1 MSRTS
6 NPAWAKLKRECKN
19 NPARFNRRILGRSP
33 YWYRQAE
40 ICESVRDYPVTLVPA
55 GNMVGKSFVAAGL
68 ILWFL
73 AHHPGGMVL
82 CTAPTQVQLQE
93 VLWKE
98 VERAYQGSRIPL
110 GGRLLRSPHKVDL
123 GGGWQALAY
132 STTKTERLSGH
143 HAGDFLAVL
152 DESSGIEPEIIEAV
166 DSCNPS
172 RLLMLGNP
180 LRPDGPFYERCQNA
194 EAAPDNPDVRL
205 IRIPSLESPDIGI
218 ERSTRGMADATWLR
232 KARNDY
238 GESSIWW
245 LSHVLAMFPDSAADS
260 LIVRTWLDLAALTV
274 HRKAGPRRMSVDVA
288 EGNDG
293 DPAGYLVRDDTG
305 IHACRWSPNW
315 DMDTLADKVQ
325 AAAVKLGV
333 EAPRITYDASGVGA
347 DFGNR
352 LASKGLVGCIPY
364 KGGYKGGASFA
375 NLRSAAAWRM
385 RQRLDPNRM
394 VTEAG
399 LTRKQEPFAIPP
411 ELLGAGLRRELQA
424 LKYHLLSEKKV
435 ALEDKEQLKRAL
447 GGKSPTF
454 ADLLIMSF
462 AYPNA

>member
-1 MSRTS
+1 M
-6 NPAWAKLKRECKN
+6 
-19 NPARFNRRILGRSP
+19 LGRSA
-33 YWYRQAE
+33 YWYRQGE
-40 ICESVRDYPVTLVPA
+40 ICESVRDVPVTLVPA

-73 AHHPGGMVL
+73 AHHRNGMVL

-98 VERAYQGSRIPL
+98 VERAYQNSRIPL
-110 GGRLLRSPHKVDL
+110 GGRILRSPHKIDL

-152 DESSGIEPEIIEAV
+152 DESSGVEPEIVEAV

-180 LRPDGPFYERCQNA
+180 LRPDGPFYERCQTA
-194 EAAPDNPDVRL
+194 EANPDNPDVRL
-205 IRIPSLESPDIGI
+205 IRIPSLESPDIHQ
-218 ERSTRGMADATWLR
+218 ERSKRGLADATWLR

-238 GESSIWW
+238 GEGSIWW
-245 LSHVLAMFPDSAADS
+245 LSHVLAQFPDAALDS
-260 LIVRTWLDLAALTV
+260 LIPRDWLDLAARTL
-274 HRKAGPRRMSVDVA
+274 HQPSGPRRMSVDIA

-305 IHACRWSPNW
+305 IHACRISAKWS
-315 DMDTLADKVQ
+315 MATLADKVAE
-325 AAAVKLGV
+325 AAARYRV
-333 EAPRITYDASGVGA
+333 EPHRVTYDAGGPGA

-352 LASKGLVGCIPY
+352 LRAKGLEGCKPY
-364 KGGYKGGASFA
+364 KGGSKGGEHFA
-375 NLRSAAAWRM
+375 RLRAGAAWAM
-385 RQRLDPNRM
+385 RQRLDPGRM
-394 VTEAG
+394 VTNQGVA
-399 LTRKQEPFAIPP
+399 RPQEPFSIPP
-411 ELLGAGLRRELQA
+411 ELLQMGLRRELQGM
-424 LKYHLLSEKKV
+424 KYYLLNDKKV
-435 ALEDKEQLKRAL
+435 ALEDKDQLKRAL

-454 ADLLIMSF
+454 ADLLLMSF
-462 AYPNA
+462 AWPNT